1 MLLLRCE
8 DMEEAVLDFQFVH
21 RKIHTGQIAAFDIIA
36 RLVPIKNIRRNDFD
50 DRPAAAMFGM
60 HNLQTRP
67 VARHFEGGADFT
79 QLIVLTLGQPESAYV
94 AVRLKIV
101 RGDISRGGVGKLAGK
116 QSHT

>member
-1 MLLLRCE
+1 
-8 DMEEAVLDFQFVH
+8 MEEAVLDFQFVH
-21 RKIHTGQIAAFDIIA
+21 RKIHAGVVAAFDIIA

-50 DRPAAAMFGM
+50 DRAAAAVFGM

-79 QLIVLTLGQPESAYV
+79 QLIVLTLCQPGAWLYV

-101 RGDISRGGVGKLAGK
+101 RGI
-116 QSHT
+116 

>member
-21 RKIHTGQIAAFDIIA
+21 RKIHAGVVAAFDVIA
-36 RLVPIKNIRRNDFD
+36 RLVPIKNIRGNDFD
-50 DRPAAAMFGM
+50 DRAAAAVFGM

-79 QLIVLTLGQPESAYV
+79 QLIVLTLCQPEPAYV

>member
-1 MLLLRCE
+1 
-8 DMEEAVLDFQFVH
+8 MEEPVLDFQLVH

-50 DRPAAAMFGM
+50 DRAAAAVFGM

-79 QLIVLTLGQPESAYV
+79 QLIVLPLGQPEPAYV

-101 RGDISRGGVGKLAGK
+101 RGDISLSGVGKLAGK
-116 QSHT
+116 QSYP